1 MDRAMKRSWNGGGR
15 VEMSEGIVGI
25 GERRGMAWRMK
36 EIRGDPLLR
45 FPSIKLDRVRAF
57 ERDYNDS

>member
-15 VEMSEGIVGI
+15 VEMSEGIAGI

-36 EIRGDPLLR
+36 EIRGS
-45 FPSIKLDRVRAF
+45 PSTLSFYKVG
-57 ERDYNDS
+57 